1 MKKPTL
7 KSLVKKYSKAK
18 LKFKSYYK
26 FSFRYVGTT
35 PQGDAIEV
43 SNCGNGDDIY
53 RSDLDAEMTL
63 GQLDNEL
70 ILDYIK
76 VGELEVWEEE

>member
-1 MKKPTL
+1 
-7 KSLVKKYSKAK
+7 
-18 LKFKSYYK
+18 
-26 FSFRYVGTT
+26 
-35 PQGDAIEV
+35 V